1 MAREAVGKE
10 ELIAELNRII
20 RAGLADGT
28 LDELS
33 RQLFGGQ
40 DLTVGRE

>member
-1 MAREAVGKE
+1 VPRSAVGE
-10 ELIAELNRII
+10 DELIAELNRII

-28 LDELS
+28 LAKLS